1 MDTHTIVWAILLVV
15 FVILEVSTLALVSI
29 WFAVG
34 SLAGLILSLLGFSI
48 QLQVLAGIII
58 SVLMLTLTIPYAK
71 KIRRK
76 RTMTN
81 VESLIGKKVLLSESI
96 EFSKPGLVTVN
107 GVKWTAVSN
116 KDILEIN
123 IPVIITAVDGN
134 KLIVEKEGND

>member
-71 KIRRK
+71 KIRR
-76 RTMTN
+76 TH
-81 VESLIGKKVLLSESI
+81 
-96 EFSKPGLVTVN
+96 
-107 GVKWTAVSN
+107 
-116 KDILEIN
+116 
-123 IPVIITAVDGN
+123 
-134 KLIVEKEGND
+134 